1 LAKAIVGK
9 LTSNP
14 GSQSRMHLEQLKKVA
29 KDCSVIMPIDY
40 LFSLLEDEFE
50 RQDIERVI
58 NDELSIK
65 DSDRDNL
72 ESHQIILKLATTPAP
87 QKNTTRPSSWAS
99 SSLFGI
105 SIPFSTSFMMTIIS
119 FLLMRQN

>member
-1 LAKAIVGK
+1 
-9 LTSNP
+9 
-14 GSQSRMHLEQLKKVA
+14 
-29 KDCSVIMPIDY
+29 MPIDH

-72 ESHQIILKLATTPAP
+72 ESHQIILKLATTAP
-87 QKNTTRPSSWAS
+87 QKNTTRPSSWS
-99 SSLFGI
+99 LSSLFGI

>member
-1 LAKAIVGK
+1 
-9 LTSNP
+9 
-14 GSQSRMHLEQLKKVA
+14 
-29 KDCSVIMPIDY
+29 MPIDH

-72 ESHQIILKLATTPAP
+72 ESHQIILKLATTSYRLSQSPV
-87 QKNTTRPSSWAS
+87 
-99 SSLFGI
+99 
-105 SIPFSTSFMMTIIS
+105 MIIRGYYFHRYLNNHVNEQCHLS
-119 FLLMRQN
+119 FLLY